1 MVWRHVRER
10 QRAELA
16 GSRLLAVHGVWQREG
31 EVRHL
36 IAGRL
41 EDLTPLLG
49 RLATQSRDF
58 H

>member
-1 MVWRHVRER
+1 M
-10 QRAELA
+10 
-16 GSRLLAVHGVWQREG
+16 AVHGTWQREG
-31 EVRHL
+31 EVCNL

-49 RLATQSRDF
+49 RLATESRDF